1 MGPIIE
7 IKNLYKSFDN
17 INVLKDINLKINKG
31 EILSIIGTSGSG
43 KSTLIRCI
51 NGLESV
57 QSGEILIDGIPFNSK
72 KDNINIRKKIGMVF
86 QNFNLFPHYTVIE
99 NIAIPNIIVNKIS
112 KEEAFFKAKNLLRKV
127 KLEDKEN
134 CYPFSL
140 SGGQKQRVAIARAL
154 SMNPEIILFDEPT
167 SALDPELSYEVLETI
182 KSLASEGLTMII
194 VSHQINFI
202 KKISNKIIFIDN
214 GQILEEGIPVEVL
227 NNPKTEKLKNFLIYV
242 DMNS

>member
-72 KDNINIRKKIGMVF
+72 KDNINIRKK
-86 QNFNLFPHYTVIE
+86 
-99 NIAIPNIIVNKIS
+99 
-112 KEEAFFKAKNLLRKV
+112 
-127 KLEDKEN
+127 
-134 CYPFSL
+134 
-140 SGGQKQRVAIARAL
+140 
-154 SMNPEIILFDEPT
+154 
-167 SALDPELSYEVLETI
+167 
-182 KSLASEGLTMII
+182 
-194 VSHQINFI
+194 
-202 KKISNKIIFIDN
+202 
-214 GQILEEGIPVEVL
+214 
-227 NNPKTEKLKNFLIYV
+227 
-242 DMNS
+242 

>member
-1 MGPIIE
+1 
-7 IKNLYKSFDN
+7 
-17 INVLKDINLKINKG
+17 
-31 EILSIIGTSGSG
+31 
-43 KSTLIRCI
+43 
-51 NGLESV
+51 
-57 QSGEILIDGIPFNSK
+57 
-72 KDNINIRKKIGMVF
+72 MVF